1 MRILFIG
8 AVQFSRGALEQVIAA
23 GAQVAGVCTLAQS
36 VFNADHCDLSSVA
49 QAHGIPWLHAD
60 DINSAATLDWIRAQR
75 PDIIFCFGWSKLLK
89 SDLLNLAPMGVV
101 GFHPAAL
108 PANRGRHPIIWALA
122 LGLTRTASTFFFMD
136 EGADSGDILSQ
147 RPVTIGESDDA
158 AALYEKVTQ
167 TALAQIAEF
176 LPKLIG
182 GHYPRV
188 KQDHSLANTWRKRGA
203 ADGKVDWRMPARG
216 IHNLVRALARPY
228 VGAHFVADGAEIK
241 LWRTEMVTGL
251 PANLEPGKVVAWAG
265 GPVVRCG
272 EDAIR
277 LLETAPD
284 FAPAPGSYL

>member
-8 AVQFSRGALEQVIAA
+8 AVLFSRRALEQVIAA

-49 QAHGIPWLHAD
+49 QAHDIPWLHAD
-60 DINSAATLDWIRAQR
+60 DINAAATLEWIRAQR

-147 RPVTIGESDDA
+147 RPVTIGDSDDA

-176 LPKLIG
+176 LPQLIA

-188 KQDHSLANTWRKRGA
+188 KQDHSLANAWRRRGA

-228 VGAHFVADGAEIK
+228 VGAHFVASGAEIK
-241 LWRTEMVTGL
+241 LWRAELVTGL

-265 GPVVRCG
+265 GPVVKCG